1 MVRKNKY
8 PDSEYKRFIFDG
20 LPLRLAPNGDMKLP
34 ALTRV
39 LLPME
44 CRDEWFFRRFLQF
57 LLDNC
62 PDMPEKDRELTEKRL
77 RGEYV
82 KW

>member
-1 MVRKNKY
+1 MVKKNKY

-20 LPLRLAPNGDMKLP
+20 FPLRLAPNGDMKFP

-44 CRDEWFFRRFLQF
+44 CRDECYFRGFLRFV
-57 LLDNC
+57 LDNS
-62 PDMPEKDRELTEKRL
+62 PEMSEKDRELTEKRL